1 VDAVPLAAEDRAI
14 LALESETVV
23 GHTCKVIVTGSG
35 APDLAELRASVAQ
48 RVEAVPAL
56 MRRLAG
62 TPTAPAWSYD
72 DGFDIA
78 RHVVPAPIEAPL
90 DGDALRGE
98 VARLFEQ
105 RLDRAHPLWR
115 IDVAPLLSGG
125 SALVWRIHHALADG
139 TTAMRYARELLW
151 DPDAGGERVGG
162 HTARAH
168 ARDDVRRRTHLAGLL
183 RREFTRSRG
192 RSPFDGRIGTRRR
205 IAFASVPLTDL
216 QDAARTLDG
225 ATLNDAI
232 LATVAGALRH
242 WVERHHGRLGD
253 VRARV
258 PVSLHREGD
267 DARNRD
273 SFFSVGLPL
282 CEPDPVAR
290 LRSVHAATALR
301 KSEHDAER
309 LDELTRELG
318 RMSPLL
324 KRFCERL
331 EASPRRF
338 AVNVSNVPGPRSR
351 VAILEAP
358 VEALY
363 SIAEIGEHHA
373 LRVAVVSL
381 AGELCF
387 GFCADPAIVDD
398 LQAMAEGVELEA
410 GALIAAA
417 ADSM

>member
-1 VDAVPLAAEDRAI
+1 
-14 LALESETVV
+14 
-23 GHTCKVIVTGSG
+23 
-35 APDLAELRASVAQ
+35 
-48 RVEAVPAL
+48 
-56 MRRLAG
+56 
-62 TPTAPAWSYD
+62 
-72 DGFDIA
+72 
-78 RHVVPAPIEAPL
+78 
-90 DGDALRGE
+90 
-98 VARLFEQ
+98 
-105 RLDRAHPLWR
+105 
-115 IDVAPLLSGG
+115 
-125 SALVWRIHHALADG
+125 
-139 TTAMRYARELLW
+139 
-151 DPDAGGERVGG
+151 
-162 HTARAH
+162 
-168 ARDDVRRRTHLAGLL
+168 
-183 RREFTRSRG
+183 
-192 RSPFDGRIGTRRR
+192 
-205 IAFASVPLTDL
+205 
-216 QDAARTLDG
+216 
-225 ATLNDAI
+225 
-232 LATVAGALRH
+232 
-242 WVERHHGRLGD
+242 
-253 VRARV
+253 VRAKV

-301 KSEHDAER
+301 KSERDAER

-351 VAILEAP
+351 VTILEAP
-358 VEALY
+358 VEGLY

-398 LQAMAEGVELEA
+398 LQAMAEGVEVEA

-417 ADSM
+417 GGGN